1 MEQDAEVEVHLAG
14 LPADLLERC
23 LWPLKYAHLLRCAQV
38 PQRILEITCLTSLA
52 GALIDVSQR

>member
-38 PQRILEITCLTSLA
+38 PQRILEIAFLTSS
-52 GALIDVSQR
+52 IV

>member
-1 MEQDAEVEVHLAG
+1 MEQDDVHLAG